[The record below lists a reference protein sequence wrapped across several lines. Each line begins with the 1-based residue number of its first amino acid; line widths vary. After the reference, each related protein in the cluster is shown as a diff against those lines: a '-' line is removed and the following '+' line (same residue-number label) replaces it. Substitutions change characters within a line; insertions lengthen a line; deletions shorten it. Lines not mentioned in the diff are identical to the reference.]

1 MAVSLSDEITLLTAR
16 LAQIDA
22 RLDEMFDCV
31 KPSYNVD
38 GQKFD
43 WTQYQEF
50 LVNARAATIKRL
62 CLLDDIQ
69 NGTGFEVTQIDV
81 A

>member
-1 MAVSLSDEITLLTAR
+1 MAVSTADEIITLTNR

-22 RLDEMFDCV
+22 RQDEMLECV

-50 LVNARAATIKRL
+50 LVKWRAETVARL
-62 CLLDDIQ
+62 CLLDDIV
-69 NGTGFEVTQIDV
+69 NGAGFEVTQVDV